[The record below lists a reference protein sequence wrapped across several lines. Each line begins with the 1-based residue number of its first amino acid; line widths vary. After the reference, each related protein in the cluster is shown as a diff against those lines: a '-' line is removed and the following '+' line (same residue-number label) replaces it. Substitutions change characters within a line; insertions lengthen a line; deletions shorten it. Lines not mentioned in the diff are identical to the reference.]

1 MERDVRNKKFLL
13 FVAATLVAS
22 AVHADRYLV
31 MASSS
36 KRLPTRF
43 ERQIKQAGGKVVE
56 RLPQIGVAIVESN
69 RGDFDL
75 RAQGIKGVRSV
86 VHDVTFRTEQP
97 PAVPVSS
104 AMINPPDSGDDDF
117 YFDLQWDLDA
127 IDAPEAWQLGH
138 RGAGVRVAVLD
149 SGIDPDHP
157 DLAPNLNTAL
167 STSFIDGE
175 TFDSPAGS
183 HGTHVA
189 GTIGAAD
196 NGLGIIGVAPEAEL
210 VAVKVLSGV
219 NGDGTYASVIQ
230 GIVYAAE
237 IDADVINMS
246 LGVRGGLP
254 RNCTFGDDHTPAWEC
269 AELFVA
275 TSRATSHAH
284 RRGATIV
291 SSAGND
297 HRDLDRDG
305 PIKHYAGELPHV
317 IAVAATAPN
326 GWAVDPGTFL
336 DWPADYSNYG
346 KSAIHFAAPGGE
358 RWYSGGGTCVVAG
371 VSSSCRSFDQV
382 VSATPNGNWS
392 WMRGTS
398 MAAPHVSGVA
408 ALIIGANGGDM
419 HPAQVERQLRR
430 GADDLGKRGHDDFY
444 GAGRVNAYGSVR

>member
-1 MERDVRNKKFLL
+1 MRKTALIIV
-13 FVAATLVAS
+13 ATLAAS
-22 AVHADRYLV
+22 AVHADRYVV
-31 MASSS
+31 MANAS
-36 KRLPTRF
+36 KGLPGKLNR
-43 ERQIKQAGGKVVE
+43 EIRAAGGKVVA
-56 RLPQIGVAIVESN
+56 RLPQIGVAIVDSN
-69 RGDFDL
+69 RRDFDL
-75 RAQGIKGVRSV
+75 EARGIKGVRSV
-86 VHDVTFRTEQP
+86 VRDVTFRTDQP
-97 PAVPVSS
+97 RAVRAIS
-104 AMINPPDSGDDDF
+104 AGINPPTSGDDDP

-157 DLAPNLNTAL
+157 DLAPNLNTIL

-175 TFDSPAGS
+175 TYDSPAGR

-189 GTIGAAD
+189 GTIAAAD

-210 VAVKVLSGV
+210 VAVKVLSGF
-219 NGDGTYASVIQ
+219 NGNGTYASVIQ

-237 IDADVINMS
+237 IGANVINMS

-275 TSRATSHAH
+275 TGRATTYAR
-284 RRGATIV
+284 RRGTTVV
-291 SSAGND
+291 SSGGND
-297 HRDLDRDG
+297 HRDLDHDG
-305 PIKHYAGELPHV
+305 PVKHFPAELPHV

-336 DWPADYSNYG
+336 DWPTDYSNYG
-346 KSAIHFAAPGGE
+346 QSGIHFAAPGGE
-358 RWYSGGGTCVVAG
+358 NWYSGGGSCSIAG
-371 VSSSCRSFDQV
+371 VSSSCRNFDQV
-382 VSATPNGNWS
+382 YSTVPNDGWS
-392 WMRGTS
+392 WLSGTS

-419 HPAQVERQLRR
+419 HPAQVERALRR
-430 GADDLGKRGHDDFY
+430 GADDLGKRGNDDFY
-444 GAGRVNAYGSVR
+444 GAGRVNAHGSVR

>member
-1 MERDVRNKKFLL
+1 MHKILL
-13 FVAATLVAS
+13 TIMAVFVCTAAGAEE
-22 AVHADRYLV
+22 YLV
-31 MASSS
+31 LANSS
-36 KRLPTRF
+36 KRLPGRF
-43 ERQIKQAGGKVVE
+43 DRQVQQAGGRVVA
-56 RLPQIGVAIVESN
+56 RLPQIGLAVVSSN
-69 RGDFDL
+69 ERDFDL
-75 RAQGIKGVRSV
+75 RAQGIRGVRSV
-86 VHDVTFRTEQP
+86 VPNLTIEVVEPRP
-97 PAVPVSS
+97 IPVS
-104 AMINPPDSGDDDF
+104 ADGVNPPGSGDNDVF
-117 YFDLQWDLDA
+117 FDLQWDLDA

-149 SGIDPDHP
+149 SGVDSDHP
-157 DLAPNLNTAL
+157 DLAPNLNAAL

-175 TFDSPAGS
+175 TYDSPAGS
-183 HGTHVA
+183 HGTHVT

-196 NGLGIIGVAPEAEL
+196 NGLGIIGVAPEVEL
-210 VAVKVLSGV
+210 VAVKVLSGF
-219 NGDGTYASVIQ
+219 NGDGTFASVIQ

-246 LGVRGGLP
+246 LGVPGGLP
-254 RNCTFGDDHTPAWEC
+254 RNCTFGDEHVPAREC
-269 AELFVA
+269 NELFVA
-275 TSRATSHAH
+275 ASRAINYAH
-284 RRGATIV
+284 RRGATVV

-305 PIKHYAGELPHV
+305 PIKHWVGELPHV

-336 DWPADYSNYG
+336 DWPASYSNYG

-358 RWYSGGGTCVVAG
+358 FWYSGGGSCTVAG
-371 VSSSCRSFDQV
+371 ETNACGVFDLV
-382 VSATPNGNWS
+382 VSTTPGGWS

-430 GADDLGKRGHDDFY
+430 GADDLGKRGQDDFY
-444 GAGRVNAYGSVR
+444 GAGRVNAYGSLR